1 MRKKE
6 PCVILTFST
15 TTEAMAMEAHAIA
28 TGLPGRLI
36 PVPTAIHAG
45 CGMCWK
51 APIGEKI
58 PLLASVEEAKLPYE
72 GIFELVI

>member
-6 PCVILTFST
+6 LCVILTFST
-15 TTEAMAMEAHAIA
+15 TTEAMAMESHAMHY
-28 TGLPGRLI
+28 GLPGRLI
-36 PVPTAIHAG
+36 PVPTVIHAG

-51 APIGEKI
+51 APIAVRAQI
-58 PLLASVEEAKLPYE
+58 LTSVEKAQLPYE